1 MVEPVIPESIF
12 VEPEVSF
19 ENLPQSTLQDYVGEG
34 PSVPS
39 GLFSLNT
46 INQPADLG
54 PIILERLLARGVPTG
69 RTSEVIL
76 WEQTIPDTLV
86 ALPIQ
91 QKHRHRSIQVKLLYQ
106 LPNGLRYWKIYIQH
120 EYTLFTQDTDQI
132 EYRAIRQ

>member
-19 ENLPQSTLQDYVGEG
+19 ENLPQSTLRDYVGEG

-69 RTSEVIL
+69 RTSKTIL
-76 WEQTIPDTLV
+76 WEQSIPDTLV

-91 QKHRHRSIQVKLLYQ
+91 
-106 LPNGLRYWKIYIQH
+106 
-120 EYTLFTQDTDQI
+120 
-132 EYRAIRQ
+132 